1 MEPIVYETTWTFGL
15 ASTRCSVTAAV
26 LQALQTITTAGAGAT
41 VAIGLA
47 GREGPAGA
55 EDPSARTTR
64 ELSAKNLVTRRFGF
78 MGSLRLRME
87 GLKESGWMGGVR
99 GV

>member
-1 MEPIVYETTWTFGL
+1 
-15 ASTRCSVTAAV
+15 
-26 LQALQTITTAGAGAT
+26 
-41 VAIGLA
+41 
-47 GREGPAGA
+47 
-55 EDPSARTTR
+55 
-64 ELSAKNLVTRRFGF
+64 LVTRRFGF